1 MSSKICRLERG
12 EQVHVPGYQWD
23 GASRIAHAPD
33 EWKGVTSVVIPSP
46 TYVPKGTSPPSVRAT
61 FSPIK
66 TCIAGDCLFQ
76 APCIEIYAQADAP
89 DQYDPSK
96 TATAGEGS
104 IFDEVMGEFNDFEG
118 DDNYDDEY

>member
-1 MSSKICRLERG
+1 MPR
-12 EQVHVPGYQWD
+12 PM
-23 GASRIAHAPD
+23 P
-33 EWKGVTSVVIPSP
+33 
-46 TYVPKGTSPPSVRAT
+46 
-61 FSPIK
+61 
-66 TCIAGDCLFQ
+66 
-76 APCIEIYAQADAP
+76 P